1 MADFGRSSDL
11 LQIGGNKVTAR
22 QVVNV
27 LGRWNA
33 SEDWDS
39 IGRTGRMDDYSSGD
53 YYDDDVQTLRTNFS
67 SGAAYYMARRPQRR
81 AFCKTYGLVQRWAHA
96 ENVAMLPFTDEALAS
111 SVGATVEEL
120 NAEPIDELAAQVVF
134 DALCGSMSGVV
145 EQERCDE
152 MRATFV
158 TSSGSFDEEA
168 FSFALDEAR
177 GTISGALLVFPGLPI
192 LVVGLVANKWSP
204 VALASLSGIASQVQ
218 ASVDESGPA
227 ALLLPTW
234 AALGALFTV
243 LIGTNTA
250 PGVLR
255 RWVVGVDADA
265 ERQLDYKERA
275 ILEQDELYLQK
286 MARRKRGEEE
296 RVVVDTN
303 MGMGN
308 YLRRVLSADF
318 VASSFRRTLTP
329 PKDDSAATR
338 QRMRSTPG
346 SKRAGD
352 KDFSI
357 R

>member
-1 MADFGRSSDL
+1 
-11 LQIGGNKVTAR
+11 
-22 QVVNV
+22 
-27 LGRWNA
+27 
-33 SEDWDS
+33 
-39 IGRTGRMDDYSSGD
+39 
-53 YYDDDVQTLRTNFS
+53 
-67 SGAAYYMARRPQRR
+67 
-81 AFCKTYGLVQRWAHA
+81 
-96 ENVAMLPFTDEALAS
+96 
-111 SVGATVEEL
+111 
-120 NAEPIDELAAQVVF
+120 
-134 DALCGSMSGVV
+134 
-145 EQERCDE
+145 
-152 MRATFV
+152 V

-275 ILEQDELYLQK
+275 ILEQDEVR
-286 MARRKRGEEE
+286 ARDRSR
-296 RVVVDTN
+296 
-303 MGMGN
+303 M
-308 YLRRVLSADF
+308 S
-318 VASSFRRTLTP
+318 VAS
-329 PKDDSAATR
+329 DVA
-338 QRMRSTPG
+338 
-346 SKRAGD
+346 
-352 KDFSI
+352 
-357 R
+357 